1 MGLESF
7 AETAALIAPG
17 YHISSIEDVRFLAP
31 LKYYRHEPRIAV
43 VKVLL
48 LRAPDGSIRAA
59 CSLSASQIIAGKTAQ
74 EKTHFLATVVLEHGA
89 ERPAKKHEAAPPN
102 GGKTKKTAGK
112 GKAPAHGA
120 DKGSI
125 DHDGI
130 YRVYFHGPAYQVLS
144 KVALSADGSVQG
156 SMSADLPSDLSK
168 ADRTWIHAPR
178 LVELCFQTAGVYE
191 IGLTGQMGLPAA
203 ISKVVVWETPPASRA
218 IVAEVRPKRTEAGLV
233 FDAAVK
239 DESGRVYVELSGYTT
254 SAIPGTLPEG
264 DLAPF
269 KPVGQVVG

>member
-7 AETAALIAPG
+7 AETAALLAPG
-17 YHISSIEDVRFLAP
+17 YHVASIEDVRFLAP
-31 LKYYRHEPRIAV
+31 LKYYRHEPRSAV
-43 VKVLL
+43 VKALL
-48 LRAPDGSIRAA
+48 LRASNGSIRAI

-74 EKTHFLATVVLEHGA
+74 EKTHFVATVVLAPGA
-89 ERPAKKHEAAPPN
+89 AKPASKHEALGPN
-102 GGKTKKTAGK
+102 GSKTKKTAAK
-112 GKAPAHGA
+112 GKAAARGA

-125 DHDGI
+125 DREGI

-144 KVALSADGSVQG
+144 KVALLADGSVQG
-156 SMSADLPSDLSK
+156 SMSVNLPSDKSS
-168 ADRTWIHAPR
+168 AGQSWIHTPR

-203 ISKVVVWETPPASRA
+203 IGKVVVRETPPESQAL
-218 IVAEVRPKRTEAGLV
+218 VAEVRPRRVEAGLV
-233 FDAAVK
+233 FDATVK
-239 DESGRVYVELSGYTT
+239 DGSGRVYVELFDYTT
-254 SAIPGTLPEG
+254 SAVPGGLPEG